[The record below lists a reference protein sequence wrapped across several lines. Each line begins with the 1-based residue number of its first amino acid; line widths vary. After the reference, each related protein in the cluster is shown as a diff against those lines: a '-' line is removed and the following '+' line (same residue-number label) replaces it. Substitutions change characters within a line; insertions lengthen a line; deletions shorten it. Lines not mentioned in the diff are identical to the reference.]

1 MGRTLAV
8 AAAIAALFANTA
20 EAGRVA
26 EHAAHYHAPQKT
38 EAVTMSLYK
47 PLMAELAPQ
56 NGHYEAPPCGSD
68 EQSVQIQ
75 GVSGDFCS
83 PQCATPGGSCPTDV
97 PAGTTATPTCALVV
111 GGGSAPT
118 YCALICQDGNT
129 CPDGAT
135 CQNVQVS
142 LGATPLRGLRPQTQE
157 HVEHVGF
164 GGGPSGPCAPPPAS
178 LTPSIRTRIYLTG
191 PPLSI
196 PPSPARRRHLHVQ
209 QLSTAALECQRGSRY
224 CTSRTRARH
233 RPPPPSAN

>member
-26 EHAAHYHAPQKT
+26 EHAAHYQAPQKT
-38 EAVTMSLYK
+38 EAVTVSLYK

-56 NGHYEAPPCGSD
+56 NGHYEAPPCASD

-83 PQCATPGGSCPTDV
+83 PQCDTPGGSCPTDV
-97 PAGTTATPTCALVV
+97 PAGTTATPQCALVV

-142 LGATPLRGLRPQTQE
+142 LGATPLRGLRPQNLTRRRAARAFRPLRAASSIADPLHPHTHLSNRPPAIDPPFSSPASASARTAAKHSSARVPAWQQIQQE
-157 HVEHVGF
+157 
-164 GGGPSGPCAPPPAS
+164 PGPCGAHV
-178 LTPSIRTRIYLTG
+178 LHERI
-191 PPLSI
+191 
-196 PPSPARRRHLHVQ
+196 
-209 QLSTAALECQRGSRY
+209 
-224 CTSRTRARH
+224 
-233 RPPPPSAN
+233 N

>member
-164 GGGPSGPCAPPPAS
+164 GGGAFWHLRAASSIADPLHPHTHLSNRPPA
-178 LTPSIRTRIYLTG
+178 ID
-191 PPLSI
+191 PPLS
-196 PPSPARRRHLHVQ
+196 SPASASAR
-209 QLSTAALECQRGSRY
+209 TAAKHS
-224 CTSRTRARH
+224 SARV
-233 RPPPPSAN
+233 PAWQQVLYQ